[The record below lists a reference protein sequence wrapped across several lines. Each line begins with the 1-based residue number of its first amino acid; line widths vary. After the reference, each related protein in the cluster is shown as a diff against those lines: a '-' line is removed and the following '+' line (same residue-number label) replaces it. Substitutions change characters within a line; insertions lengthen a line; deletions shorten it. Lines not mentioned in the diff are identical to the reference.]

1 MPSHLSHSLLVE
13 EPGQDATPA
22 AEDDIE
28 AVKTLC
34 GMGFS
39 RTQAVTALEQ
49 HDYDVQRALNSLLG
63 KPSTLCHGV
72 RRDTDS
78 LLRHPI
84 NRFCMNQMSAMLLL
98 YGLYALIGFLSR
110 MVFTP

>member
-72 RRDTDS
+72 QRDADG

-84 NRFCMNQMSAMLLL
+84 NRF
-98 YGLYALIGFLSR
+98 
-110 MVFTP
+110 

>member
-1 MPSHLSHSLLVE
+1 MLSLQIRLPFGRKKAKQHDPMPSQLSHSQLIE
-13 EPGQDATPA
+13 EPSGNGTDGTPA

-34 GMGFS
+34 SMGFS

-63 KPSTLCHGV
+63 KSARASASWRLLT
-72 RRDTDS
+72 RRSGT
-78 LLRHPI
+78 R
-84 NRFCMNQMSAMLLL
+84 
-98 YGLYALIGFLSR
+98 
-110 MVFTP
+110 